1 MNDILESETVEVRSQ
16 WILLKV
22 LELKKT
28 KTINLVNPEFY
39 IQRKY
44 TSRNEGKIKMF
55 LFK

>member
-22 LELKKT
+22 LELKKI